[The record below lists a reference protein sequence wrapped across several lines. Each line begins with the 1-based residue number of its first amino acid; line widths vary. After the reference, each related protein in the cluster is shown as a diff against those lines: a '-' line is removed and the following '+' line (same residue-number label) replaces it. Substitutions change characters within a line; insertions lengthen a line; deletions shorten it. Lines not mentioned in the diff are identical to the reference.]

1 MTSMLNAMMW
11 QTQYALHKKP
21 QAVPGILLLLASS
34 LIIYR
39 HMTHST
45 YGHESD
51 HLQAFLV
58 FILAQMLPLV
68 ALEMKIMSCTNPVG
82 LFCKFATPVTL
93 MHAFFL
99 GMRLVMYPQ
108 YDQECLLCSGVFF
121 IGSLVAIHKAFRQS
135 WLNVIQC
142 SAVWG
147 LITLA
152 LMASVCTE
160 SLDAYLKPAWVASK
174 DWESFFQTVFQ
185 TSNSYIELVA
195 FVPALW
201 IVHREDQSSSRYQVE
216 SVETKRTS
224 TAFFLFLVG
233 FYVTEDLMNAYF
245 AYEISWMASVAH
257 VAHFCLLV
265 DFAVY
270 VLAHVYNPEKL
281 MGELRRWLPIDML
294 HEV

>member
-1 MTSMLNAMMW
+1 MSSINAMMW
-11 QTQYALHKKP
+11 QTQNVLHKKP
-21 QAVPGILLLLASS
+21 QVVPGILLFLAST
-34 LIIYR
+34 LVVYR
-39 HMTHST
+39 HMTHSV
-45 YGHESD
+45 YEHESD
-51 HLQAFLV
+51 HIKTFLAMV
-58 FILAQMLPLV
+58 LVQMIPLV
-68 ALEMKIMSCTNPVG
+68 ALEMKVLSCADPVG

-93 MHAFFL
+93 IHAFFL
-99 GMRLVMYPQ
+99 GMRLVMYSE
-108 YDQECLLCSGVFF
+108 YDTPSLVCSGCGF
-121 IGSLVAIHKAFRQS
+121 IAALVAIQKGYRES

-160 SLDAYLKPAWVASK
+160 SVDAYLKPAWVASK

-185 TSNSYIELVA
+185 TSNSYVELVA

-201 IVHREDQSSSRYQVE
+201 IVYREDQSSSRYQVE
-216 SVETKRTS
+216 SFETKRTS

-257 VAHFCLLV
+257 VAHFCLLA

-281 MGELRRWLPIDML
+281 VGELRRWLPVDCY